1 MRILA
6 DSVSEGIGAIVF
18 GARNDDPLLGISRDV
33 GGAKR
38 PASSCRSALV
48 SGCKLLEDWLALGAL
63 CSHAVLRADHDGVLK
78 QRTGSGTSDGLEE
91 ARCSTSP
98 VSFCV

>member
-18 GARNDDPLLGISRDV
+18 GARDDDPLLGSSRDV

-38 PASSCRSALV
+38 PASSCRSAWV
-48 SGCKLLEDWLALGAL
+48 AGFKLLEEWLELGELYAE
-63 CSHAVLRADHDGVLK
+63 
-78 QRTGSGTSDGLEE
+78 QRL
-91 ARCSTSP
+91 
-98 VSFCV
+98 